1 VVHHVDDMRDASGQ
15 MYRPNRYDDPQ
26 TGQFTQ
32 PDPIGIAGGL
42 NAYGFAEG
50 DPVTYADPYGLCPN
64 PLAGGW
70 GSLQCAM
77 EDIIGAV
84 RNAPKVVAD
93 RFRSS
98 DGRQATRFAAGL
110 ASIPFTVGPVGRTA
124 GGIRILE
131 REGNH
136 IIGAFNVAKGEARF
150 VGEIVREGDDLILR
164 GAHIE
169 GDATVREVFTA
180 AREFG
185 REQGAK
191 RVIVQGGRR
200 TTGANP
206 GHIPR
211 PLTIE
216 TGL

>member
-1 VVHHVDDMRDASGQ
+1 MYMR
-15 MYRPNRYDDPQ
+15 NRYYDPA

-32 PDPIGIAGGL
+32 TDPIGIAGGL
-42 NAYGFAEG
+42 NTYGFAAG
-50 DPVTYADPYGLCPN
+50 DPVSYSDPYGLCPN

-77 EDIIGAV
+77 EDIVGAV
-84 RNAPKVVAD
+84 RNAPKVIAD
-93 RFRSS
+93 RLGSS
-98 DGRQATRFAAGL
+98 DGRRGTRFAARL
-110 ASIPFTVGPVGRTA
+110 ASTPLTVGPVGRA
-124 GGIRILE
+124 AGGGIRILE

-150 VGEIVREGDDLILR
+150 VGELVREGDDLILR

-169 GDATVREVFTA
+169 GDATLREIFAA

-200 TTGANP
+200 TTGASP
-206 GHIPR
+206 GHTPR
-211 PLTIE
+211 PLMIE